1 MLQDRRA
8 GSLRLAPR
16 PRLLR
21 AVRKEGEALFFPR
34 VDDSDVGPR
43 PPTEPSLLIVRE
55 RLADVGRSA
64 AHKWTMLHD
73 WFFQIAALE
82 HKHTYWR
89 VAGL

>member
-16 PRLLR
+16 PCLLC

-34 VDDSDVGPR
+34 VDDSHVGPG
-43 PPTEPSLLIVRE
+43 PPTKSSLLIIGE

-64 AHKWTMLHD
+64 AHKRTMLHD
-73 WFFQIAALE
+73 WFFQIAALQDQDADR
-82 HKHTYWR
+82 R